1 MRNQINIGG
10 LIKDELLRQE
20 RSFSWLARK
29 LNCKRMTV
37 YRIFNKNSI
46 DTMLLARICN
56 ILDRNFFEVLA
67 QEFDARNNS
76 GKNPLS

>member
-1 MRNQINIGG
+1 MHQVNIGE
-10 LIKDELLRQE
+10 LIREEQE
-20 RSFSWLARK
+20 KQEHTVSWLARK